1 MLKYYPRQP
10 GSILGTLFLHKKVD
24 SITDKIQP
32 QVNLGS
38 FPKEAQSKNSLL
50 KGMSHVL
57 LKIIP

>member
-1 MLKYYPRQP
+1 MTAKL
-10 GSILGTLFLHKKVD
+10 
-24 SITDKIQP
+24 QP

-38 FPKEAQSKNSLL
+38 FPKEAQSKKSLL